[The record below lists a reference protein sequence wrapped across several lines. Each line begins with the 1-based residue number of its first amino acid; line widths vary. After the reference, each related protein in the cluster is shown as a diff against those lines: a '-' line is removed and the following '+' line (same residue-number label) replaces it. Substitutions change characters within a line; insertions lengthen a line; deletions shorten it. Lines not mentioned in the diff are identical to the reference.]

1 MWTVTWLV
9 SWGAGTLLA
18 TAPAAPG
25 FTFTWSNVL
34 LEVEEPAVEEHFLD
48 CGSVVAVR
56 IVRDPVTGVGRG
68 FGYVLFEVWK
78 TDVLSLSFEMYLEG
92 SSPLFIIQTHL
103 SLPPSSSTLRKLNS

>member
-25 FTFTWSNVL
+25 FTSNWSNVL

-78 TDVLSLSFEMYLEG
+78 TDVCHCPLKCTWRARHHCSSFRH
-92 SSPLFIIQTHL
+92 TCHCHL
-103 SLPPSSSTLRKLNS
+103 QALP